1 MSSPKPFL
9 TLSLNTF
16 VRYYAMDTSKL
27 VAEVYRRMQQAGG
40 YDFYRILN
48 EAIRA
53 KIKRRSDDEIL
64 SILNSSSNV
73 NEVSHNRAAYEVFV
87 EKFGKKKGLSEFEKK
102 GQVKLADGQL
112 QILVAPTFS
121 VENASGLTVY
131 HVWATQSIAIDRA
144 IAGVSV
150 HLMQR
155 AFQKTAPNYEYKL
168 FDAVEGKQYSTVNN
182 TTQQAVEICARN
194 IIDLARSS

>member
-1 MSSPKPFL
+1 MQKPFL

-27 VAEVYRRMQQAGG
+27 VAEIYRRMQQSGG

-53 KIKRRSDDEIL
+53 KIKGRSDDEIQI
-64 SILNSSSNV
+64 ILNSSSNI
-73 NEVSHNRAAYEVFV
+73 NEVSHNKAAYDVFF
-87 EKFGKKKGLSEFEKK
+87 EKFGKKKGLAEFEKK

-112 QILVAPTFS
+112 SVLVSPTFS
-121 VENASGLTVY
+121 IENSSGFSVY
-131 HVWATQSIAIDRA
+131 QVWATQSVVMDRA
-144 IAGVSV
+144 IAGVAV
-150 HLMQR
+150 NLMQR

-168 FDAVEGKQYSTVNN
+168 FDAVEGKQFSTVNN